1 MKLAAVLSGWT
12 KRDALPARGGVRVHP
27 FDPALLWVTVA
38 LLAWGLVMVYSA
50 SIAIADNPRMAQ
62 HAHTYFLSR
71 QALFLVL
78 SFVAGNP
85 DCTEITDECI
95 ICAVVNGKPMCST
108 PGISCV
114 RKDLRCTS
122 TKPPT
127 PKQ

>member
-1 MKLAAVLSGWT
+1 MRSVLIRLCLAAAMLTIGQGWS
-12 KRDALPARGGVRVHP
+12 PARAQDSQAKP
-27 FDPALLWVTVA
+27 PEPPAP
-38 LLAWGLVMVYSA
+38 SQP
-50 SIAIADNPRMAQ
+50 IAPDER
-62 HAHTYFLSR
+62 
-71 QALFLVL
+71 VL
-78 SFVAGNP
+78 SFIAGNP
-85 DCTEITDECI
+85 DCSEVTDECI